1 MENIKFKIGNS
12 YYYKNQYMDDAIKLQ
27 LIDKQEWTNG
37 EIYSL
42 EFKKPDGSRFTLKK
56 NDIKYITQNDVGVD
70 GYSFEKQ
77 FNSFIQ
83 KEIGESAK
91 QIFEVL
97 KSIDKKESKGIAI
110 VTFTEEIKDGRTSNF
125 AKSTPLKLKGKT
137 FSYKGIILKVIDIK
151 FIGENKQP
159 SEYNE
164 YVDNNYS
171 MEYSIEYADKMN
183 EGGIIKSNGTFNPL
197 GSAKELGITP
207 KIYGHDM
214 IAKCDCGEKF
224 SYQNSKK
231 NILWQCPKCNGMKR
245 IKTS

>member
-12 YYYKNQYMDDAIKLQ
+12 YYYKNQYMDDAMKLQ

-37 EIYSL
+37 EIDSL

-56 NDIKYITQNDVGVD
+56 YDIKYITQNYIGVD

-77 FNSFIQ
+77 FSSFIQ
-83 KEIGESAK
+83 KEISESPK
-91 QIFEVL
+91 QIFGIV
-97 KSIDKKESKGIAI
+97 KSIDKKESKGIAT
-110 VTFTEEIKDGRTSNF
+110 VTFTEEIKDGRTSKF
-125 AKSTPLKLKGKT
+125 AKSTPLKLKGKR
-137 FSYKGIILKVIDIK
+137 FSYKGIILKVTDIK

-159 SEYNE
+159 SDYNE
-164 YVDNNYS
+164 YVDSNYS
-171 MEYSIEYADKMN
+171 MEYAIEYSDKMN
-183 EGGIIKSNGTFNPL
+183 EGGSIKSKGTFYSF
-197 GSAKELGITP
+197 GSAIELGITP
-207 KIYGHDM
+207 KIEGHDM

-231 NILWQCPKCNGMKR
+231 NILWQCPECKGMKR